1 MTMDGIPY
9 RSTPRGKREVHRLSG
24 VAHERALRAAFES
37 LEAKFALWRNG
48 KLDTFALNDA
58 LHEYHQKEQRE
69 IWGIYQRGPAPTAV
83 ARAVAEGL
91 LNESDLSPQLLEDLG
106 QSIAIFREV

>member
-1 MTMDGIPY
+1 MEEVRY
-9 RSTPRGKREVHRLSG
+9 RSTSRGKKELRRLSG
-24 VAHERALRAAFES
+24 VAHERALRAALDS

-48 KLDTFALNDA
+48 RLDTFALNDSI
-58 LHEYHQKEQRE
+58 HEYHQKEQRE
-69 IWGIYQRGPAPTAV
+69 IWGLYQRNMAPAAV

-106 QSIAIFREV
+106 QSIAYFRER